1 MNALIEGAA
10 PAPLQAQVR
19 RVSPLRPFV
28 WLNRGLADFNRCW
41 RQDVAHS
48 ALMVVLGWVLLFLLG
63 AHPYFLAA
71 ALSGFLLGAP
81 VMTTGL
87 VELSR
92 RLEAGESTTFND
104 SLAALERNGPALVR
118 FGVVLAGFAA
128 GWFVVSGVFLSAVLN
143 VPPPD
148 FLETFYRGF
157 LDSATRAQLVSY
169 VGVGAVL
176 ALLVF
181 VLSVVTVP
189 AITDAHA
196 TAEQAMVLSI
206 DVVRTSPVAMALWSV
221 VLVGLTAIG
230 FATLLFGMIVV
241 IPLLGHATWH
251 AYRDLVRV

>member
-1 MNALIEGAA
+1 MNALIGGAA
-10 PAPLQAQVR
+10 HTPLRAQVR
-19 RVSPLRPFV
+19 PVPPLRPLV
-28 WLNRGLADFNRCW
+28 WLKRGLADFSRCW
-41 RQDVAHS
+41 RQDVAHA
-48 ALMVVLGWVLLFLLG
+48 ALIVALGWVLLFLLG

-92 RLEAGESTTFND
+92 RLEAGEPTSFND
-104 SLAALERNGPALVR
+104 SLTVLERNGPALVR
-118 FGVVLAGFAA
+118 FGVVLAAFAA
-128 GWFVVSGVFLSAVLN
+128 GWFLVSGVFLNAVLN

-189 AITDAHA
+189 AITHAHA
-196 TAEQAMVLSI
+196 SAEQAMVLSI
-206 DVVRTSPVAMALWSV
+206 DVVRASPVAMVLWSV
-221 VLVGLTAIG
+221 ILVGLTVVG

-251 AYRDLVRV
+251 AYRDVVRV

>member
-1 MNALIEGAA
+1 MQVLIQGAA
-10 PAPLQAQVR
+10 SRSPRAQLR
-19 RVSPLRPFV
+19 RVSMLRPFV
-28 WLNRGLADFNRCW
+28 WIGRGTADLVRCW
-41 RQDVAHS
+41 RQDLAH
-48 ALMVVLGWVLLFLLG
+48 ALLMVAFGWVLLFLLG
-63 AHPYFLAA
+63 THPYFLVA

-104 SLAALERNGPALVR
+104 SVAPLERNGLALVQ
-118 FGVVLAGFAA
+118 FGVVLAAFALA
-128 GWFVVSGVFLSAVLN
+128 WFIVSGIFLAAVLN

-148 FLETFYRGF
+148 FVETFYRGF
-157 LDSATRAQLVSY
+157 LDTATRAQLASY
-169 VGVGAVL
+169 VSVGGLL

-189 AITDAHA
+189 VIIDQHLGAWP
-196 TAEQAMVLSI
+196 AMGLSI
-206 DVVRTSPVAMALWSV
+206 DVVRSSPMAMIVWSALLVAM
-221 VLVGLTAIG
+221 TAIG
-230 FATLLFGMIVV
+230 FATLLLGMLVV

>member
-1 MNALIEGAA
+1 MQALIDGAA
-10 PAPLQAQVR
+10 PGPLRAQVLS
-19 RVSPLRPFV
+19 VSPLRPFV
-28 WLNRGLADFNRCW
+28 WIVRGLADLRRCW
-41 RQDVAHS
+41 RQDAAHAS
-48 ALMVVLGWVLLFLLG
+48 LMVVLGWVLLFLLG

-92 RLEAGESTTFND
+92 RLESGETTTFND
-104 SLAALERNGPALVR
+104 SLTPLERNGPSLVR
-118 FGVVLAGFAA
+118 YGAVLAAFAA
-128 GWFVVSGVFLSAVLN
+128 GWFVVSGVFLNAVLN

-157 LDSATRAQLVSY
+157 LDTATRLQLVSY

-196 TAEQAMVLSI
+196 TTAQAMSLSI
-206 DVVRTSPVAMALWSV
+206 DVVRTNPLAMAVWG
-221 VLVGLTAIG
+221 VLLVALTAIG
-230 FATLLFGMIVV
+230 FATILFGMVIV